1 MFTSSLQPPTTS
13 KHALAAPPD
22 QTHTQF
28 LALLFHTHTLK
39 STADTLLKINSES
52 RIYQNKQS
60 IFLQK
65 KPKNNNHS
73 LNFVIKIN
81 FREFLTEFFWRLL
94 SLKISSKRMVFVL
107 LHFYNVN
114 KVSWFLHF
122 IWSHWCIMRRHK
134 RNNKSFPSGHVT
146 CDSFY
151 KNATFSEKRTFVRL
165 KVSSQS
171 SWRK

>member
-1 MFTSSLQPPTTS
+1 MFTSSHQPPTTS

-39 STADTLLKINSES
+39 STADTLLKMHSES
-52 RIYQNKQS
+52 RVYWNKQS

-65 KPKNNNHS
+65 KPKTKNHS

-81 FREFLTEFFWRLL
+81 FQEFLTEFFWRFFFTKNLVKTDGVCFPWL
-94 SLKISSKRMVFVL
+94 
-107 LHFYNVN
+107 YNVN
-114 KVSWFLHF
+114 KLSFILHF

-151 KNATFSEKRTFVRL
+151 KNATFSEKQTFVRL
-165 KVSSQS
+165 KVSNQR